1 MHIDVALISF
11 RQFIIFLPE
20 VKPLTSITLRW
31 YVEKRRTLVA
41 EKFVRG
47 TKGARMFPIAFS
59 FFLLFPGFFHQ
70 SSSQG
75 RDKSTV
81 VSVRDIGGEFYI
93 SLFVKPAKLSRLE

>member
-1 MHIDVALISF
+1 M
-11 RQFIIFLPE
+11 
-20 VKPLTSITLRW
+20 LRW

-47 TKGARMFPIAFS
+47 TKRARMFPIAFS

-75 RDKSTV
+75 RDKSTSV

-93 SLFVKPAKLSRLE
+93 SLLVKPAKLSRLE